1 MKKPQ
6 RIRPVVCVWTE
17 DGTFVPLPRFRKL
30 CDAQFDIHGE
40 YPLIPSEERSMSQ
53 HRAYFAQVNEC
64 FKNLPHEYDG
74 QYPSADHLR
83 SWALVQT
90 GYCSET
96 DYPMDSEKAARRL
109 AIDLRRMNPYSIIK
123 VSGAVVK
130 HFEPESQATRAMGKE
145 KFEASCRAVLELL
158 ISMVGA
164 KPAELRKNA
173 GRAA

>member
-1 MKKPQ
+1 MKKP
-6 RIRPVVCVWTE
+6 RRERAVVCVWTPE
-17 DGTFVPLPRFRKL
+17 GTFVPLPRFRRL
-30 CDAQFDIHGE
+30 CDEQFAVHE
-40 YPLIPSEERSMSQ
+40 EVPLIRFENRNMSQ
-53 HRAYFAQVNEC
+53 HRGYFAQVNEC

-74 QYPSADHLR
+74 QYPSAEHLR

-90 GYCSET
+90 GYCTET

-130 HFEPESQATRAMGKE
+130 HFEPESQATRSMGKE